1 MGFTITFLVE
11 HMATRSKNAQVPK
24 AANLSVQQLRSALPK
39 LERRIAELQS
49 ADPSSIR
56 ERGEPRFESIEH
68 KIDDTLVEIF
78 GIDTVEYNRFRIGSL
93 DRAPIS
99 FYGDVSLFEIIE
111 GYKRG
116 VADAIS
122 TLETIIQLFN
132 EKLND
137 IEAEQ
142 LPAQASG
149 KVMEATQ
156 LDKSKVFIVHGRDE
170 QSKLSVA
177 RFIEK
182 LGLTAIILHEQA
194 SGGRTIIEKI
204 EENTNVGFAIVL
216 YTPCDVGGLANEQS
230 QKYRARQNVVFE
242 HGYLVA
248 KLGRSNVCAL
258 VKGQVEVPSDISGI
272 VYVPLDEASAWH
284 ISVAKELRSA
294 GYNIDMNKVI

>member
-1 MGFTITFLVE
+1 
-11 HMATRSKNAQVPK
+11 MASRTTKPQVQRT
-24 AANLSVQQLRSALPK
+24 ANLSVQQLRSALPK
-39 LERRIAELQS
+39 LERRIAELKS

-56 ERGEPRFESIEH
+56 ERGEPHFESIEH

-78 GIDTVEYNRFRIGSL
+78 GVDTVEYNRFRIGSL

-99 FYGDVSLFEIIE
+99 FYGDVSLIEIIE
-111 GYKRG
+111 GYKKG
-116 VADAIS
+116 IAEAIS

-137 IEAEQ
+137 FEVEQ
-142 LPAQASG
+142 SPAQVAV
-149 KVMEATQ
+149 KVMGAKQ
-156 LDKSKVFIVHGRDE
+156 LDKNKVFIVHGRDE
-170 QSKLSVA
+170 ESKLSVA
-177 RFIEK
+177 RFVER

-216 YTPCDVGGLANEQS
+216 YTPCDVGGLASEQN
-230 QKYRARQNVVFE
+230 QKSRARQNVVFE

-294 GYNIDMNKVI
+294 GYSIDMNKVI